1 MNTKQLE
8 YQAKALAPVI
18 RDFVNSAVLQAKT
31 ELKEAHDAE
40 IAKINADFI
49 VKFDEVAKSIPES
62 IDRAALI
69 EEIKELIPIIDIDGI
84 TSDIKASIPEIDNTQ
99 FISAVDAGLLVEERA
114 ITLIDEFNSVVDELK
129 KTIEPVVISSFMPDI
144 EEKIAQKIAEIPAPR
159 NGEDGINGRDGNDAL
174 HIEILPS
181 INFDKSYPRGTYGM
195 INGGVMRSYQQTQG
209 ENGWETAWN
218 GIASIDTTMKDARTV
233 SVVSVLTDGT
243 RDEKTFS
250 LPTMIYRGVF
260 KDGDDYQCGDVAT
273 FGGSLW
279 HCDKE
284 TKDKPGTSNSW
295 TLAAK
300 KGRDGK

>member
-18 RDFVNSAVLQAKT
+18 RDFVNSAVLQAKA
-31 ELKEAHDAE
+31 ELKEAHEAE
-40 IAKINADFI
+40 ISRLNTEYIEKL
-49 VKFDEVAKSIPES
+49 DEVTKSIPS
-62 IDRAALI
+62 PIDRAALI
-69 EEIKELIPIIDIDGI
+69 AEIKELIPTIDIDGL

-114 ITLIDEFNSVVDELK
+114 ITLIEEFNSVVDDIK
-129 KTIEPVVISSFMPDI
+129 KTIEPVVISSFMPNI
-144 EEKIAQKIAEIPAPR
+144 EEKIAEKIAEIPTPT
-159 NGEDGINGRDGNDAL
+159 NGADGINGRDGNDAL

-181 INFDKSYPRGTYGM
+181 IDFEKSYPRGTYGM

-209 ENGWETAWN
+209 EKGWDTAWN

-233 SVVSVLTDGT
+233 SIVSILTDGT

-284 TKDKPGTSNSW
+284 TKEKPGTSNSW

>member
-18 RDFVNSAVLQAKT
+18 REFVNSAVLACKT
-31 ELKEAHDAE
+31 ELKEAHEAE

-49 VKFDEVAKSIPES
+49 VKLDEIAKLIPEPM
-62 IDRAALI
+62 DKEALI
-69 EEIKELIPIIDIDGI
+69 TEIKEFMPSIDDMA
-84 TSDIKASIPEIDNTQ
+84 SDIKASLPEIDNTQ

-114 ITLIDEFNSVVDELK
+114 LTLVDEFNTAIDEMK
-129 KTIEPVVISSFMPDI
+129 KTIEPVVLSSFMPEI
-144 EEKIAQKIAEIPAPR
+144 EEKIAEKIAEIPLPA
-159 NGEDGINGRDGNDAL
+159 NGSDGINGKDGNDAL

-181 INFDKSYPRGTYGM
+181 ISFDKSYPRGTYAM
-195 INGGVMRSYQQTQG
+195 MNGGVMRSYQKTHG
-209 ENGWETAWN
+209 EKGWETAWN

-284 TKDKPGTSNSW
+284 TREKPGQSNDW